1 MITTSLH
8 PCDVGDLP
16 HFIQLSRCLQHLPID
31 DRNLQSNWKTRFP
44 EFIKRE
50 KIGGLWLDVKE
61 ADKWLDARGKKL
73 LSPSLLADKRRRNP
87 GWEPAGNRLDAL
99 VSAQERIV
107 QKIAEIVALKLHA
120 NATDFAKA
128 GGAA

>member
-1 MITTSLH
+1 MTIRLH

-16 HFIQLSRCLQHLPID
+16 EFIQLARCVQHLPID

-50 KIGGLWLDVKE
+50 KIGGLWLDVRE

-87 GWEPAGNRLDAL
+87 GWEPAGNRLEAL
-99 VSAQERIV
+99 VSAQEKII
-107 QKIAEIVALKLHA
+107 QKIAEIVAIKLHA
-120 NATDFAKA
+120 NPTELTKV

>member
-1 MITTSLH
+1 MITASLH

-16 HFIQLSRCLQHLPID
+16 SLIQLSRCFQHLPID

-44 EFIKRE
+44 FVKRE
-50 KIGGLWLDVKE
+50 NIGGLWLDIKE
-61 ADKWLDARGKKL
+61 ADQWLDARGKKL
-73 LSPSLLADKRRRNP
+73 LSPSLLADKKKRNP
-87 GWEPAGNRLDAL
+87 GWAPAGDRLEAL
-99 VSAQERIV
+99 VSAQDRIV

-120 NATDFAKA
+120 NQTEFAKFV